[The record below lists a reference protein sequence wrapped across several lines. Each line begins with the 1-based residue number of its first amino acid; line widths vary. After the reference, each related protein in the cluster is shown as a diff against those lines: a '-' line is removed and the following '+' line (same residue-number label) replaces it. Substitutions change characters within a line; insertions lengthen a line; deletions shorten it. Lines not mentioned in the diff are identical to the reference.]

1 MLLGVSFAENPIT
14 EVHERPY
21 TTADDKYYLY
31 YTESDYID
39 FKIAFVTGKERQRK
53 VSFAREVVQEVHALP
68 SLGAEGSAP
77 VTASEVEAAKKAM
90 FYSENELQL

>member
-1 MLLGVSFAENPIT
+1 MDRRLIACCT
-14 EVHERPY
+14 
-21 TTADDKYYLY
+21 
-31 YTESDYID
+31 
-39 FKIAFVTGKERQRK
+39 FKIEFVTGKERQRK

-77 VTASEVEAAKKAM
+77 VTASEAEAAKKAM